1 MYRFYAVE
9 WNPNGTNDLVVV
21 NQYNEVVD
29 YIQEALFG
37 VRVSYGRT
45 LRVCAGEL
53 VYTIYKGSY
62 RPEIHGIV
70 KRVSKADLVRKLCV
84 SPIDPNGDAPRR
96 QLKKYLQRSEA

>member
-9 WNPNGTNDLVVV
+9 WNPNGTNDVVVV

-53 VYTIYKGSY
+53 VYTIDKGY
-62 RPEIHGIV
+62 YEPEIHSVV
-70 KRVSKADLVRKLCV
+70 KRVSKVDLVERRAC
-84 SPIDPNGDAPRR
+84 SPIDPNGDEPMR
-96 QLKKYLQRSEA
+96 QLKKYL